1 MLIKSKKDHLFYLK
15 ADLAG
20 RGKSCLAIRDRLQN
34 YILRYQ
40 RMLRK
45 MEYLMNRKRSPLD
58 KVILRILEYRFN
70 RLGVLLGFSV
80 PPNTCGAGLVL
91 IHYGSVTISG
101 KARLGENC
109 RIHSC
114 VNIGEHK
121 EKAPTIGDRVYIG
134 PGAKLYGDIHIGN
147 GVVIGANAV
156 VNKSFPDNVTIGGVP
171 AKIIAE
177 TGSDSLIPLLGTEIA
192 KNALS
197 IH

>member
-1 MLIKSKKDHLFYLK
+1 MRYKKDYLFYLK

-20 RGKSCLAIRDRLQN
+20 RGKSCLSMRDRLQN

-40 RMLRK
+40 RVLRK
-45 MEYLMNRKRSPLD
+45 MECLMNRKRCILD

-70 RLGVLLGFSV
+70 RLGAFLGFSV

-91 IHYGSVTISG
+91 IHYGSVIISG

-114 VNIGEHK
+114 VNIGEYE

-156 VNKSFPDNVTIGGVP
+156 VNKSFPDNVTIAGAP
-171 AKIIAE
+171 AKIIAQ
-177 TGSDSLIPLLGTEIA
+177 TGSEGLIPLIGTEIA
-192 KNALS
+192 KNALN